1 MMKQNMSNFFK
12 IKTIREIISESPK
25 LSEILS
31 NYQLYLAHTP
41 NESLEEHLNLT
52 LSYLSI
58 LSEVNKLDSIIDNL
72 IFNILPDESYIKVQ
86 EWIKKMFV
94 LSFLFHDL
102 GKVNVNFQAK
112 KVKNELFNEIDSS
125 YGSKHSLL
133 SSYFYILYSTNN
145 VLENFHDNNS
155 ISVCIGFSLLYSY
168 SISNHHNS
176 KYYID
181 FSSNEFESY
190 LKIFSEYLKNIRFL
204 YKQDICDK
212 FFKTPQDAN
221 HISPFLLNL
230 QKCVKYIR
238 KKNNNEFC
246 LWVLLKLQYSLL
258 TAADYYATNHYKS
271 KLKEFY
277 NSDDFGIINN
287 SLRNKMKE
295 NFIKIEYNKSLLCN
309 TDSYLKYPL
318 HNLQKSSFENLC
330 MLRQKLGA
338 EVYSNIDKYKNERI
352 FYIEA
357 PTGGGKTN
365 LSMIAIL
372 KLLELYPDEI
382 TKIFY
387 VFPFTTLITQ
397 TFRVLKDTFNL
408 SNEDII
414 QIHSKAGFQT
424 KNEDEIDYIN
434 TKNFIDYQFVNY
446 PITLMS
452 HIKFFDVLKS
462 NEKETNY
469 LLHRIANSVVIIDEL
484 QSYSPSEWDK
494 LKYFISNFSEI
505 FNIRFIL
512 MSATLPKIHN
522 ISVGENKEFC
532 QLIENAQENYF
543 QNPNFKDR
551 VICDFSLY
559 DKYGLITIDSL
570 AKEVLIKSKEYFQRY
585 GGVHTVVELIYK
597 KSTTE
602 LYDSIDKLR
611 DIFEFDE
618 IFILSGTI
626 LEPRRKEVINY
637 IKNPKHKNILLITTQ
652 VVEAGV
658 DIDMDL
664 GFKNVSL
671 LDSDEQLAGRINRNA
686 KKEKTILYL
695 FKKDEPFRVYK
706 SDIRFEFSKE
716 LYTEPNNRKEILTNK
731 NFNYLYDLVMEYIDQ
746 HNSNEFIDNFYNYKA
761 YINNLNFD
769 KANSQFKLIDND
781 TASFFVPLNLKIN
794 SDIIGDQLSISKTE
808 LKFLQENNCLY
819 QNSEIS
825 GTLVWNKYIS
835 IIKNFRDDFIANSIN
850 VKILSGIMSN
860 FIFSIYED
868 KKLIDNLKPYL
879 EYDELNKSYLNY
891 GFYCFNSYYNQIY
904 DFNNGLNE
912 NMLSESSFMY

>member
-1 MMKQNMSNFFK
+1 M
-12 IKTIREIISESPK
+12 KTINEIISESPK

-41 NESLEEHLNLT
+41 DESLEEHLNLT

-58 LSEVNKLDSIIDNL
+58 LTEVNKLDSIIDNL
-72 IFNILPDESYIKVQ
+72 IFKILPDESIEVH
-86 EWIKKMFV
+86 EWIKKIFV
-94 LSFLFHDL
+94 ISFLFHDM
-102 GKVNVNFQAK
+102 GKINVNFQSE
-112 KVKNELFNEIDSS
+112 KVRNEKFQVANNS

-133 SSYFYILYSTNN
+133 SAYFYILYTTNN
-145 VLENFHDNNS
+145 AFENFPENNTFP
-155 ISVCIGFSLLYSY
+155 VCLGFSLLFSY

-181 FSSNEFESY
+181 FSSNEFENY
-190 LKIFSEYLKNIRFL
+190 LNDFSGYLNNIRFQ
-204 YKQDICDK
+204 YKQEFCDK
-212 FFKTPQDAN
+212 FFKTSQIKNNA
-221 HISPFLLNL
+221 SPFLSTIK
-230 QKCVKYIR
+230 KCAKFIR
-238 KKNNNEFC
+238 EKNDNEFY
-246 LWVLLKLQYSLL
+246 LWALLKLQYSLL

-271 KLKEFY
+271 KLKNYYDSE
-277 NSDDFGIINN
+277 DLGIINN
-287 SLRNKMKE
+287 SLREKMKE
-295 NFIKIEYNKSLLCN
+295 NFIKIDYNKSLFDN
-309 TDSYLKYPL
+309 ISYYLNYSFFD
-318 HNLQKSSFENLC
+318 LQKSSFENLC

-338 EVYSNIDKYKNERI
+338 EVYSNISKYKDERI

-365 LSMIAIL
+365 LSMIALL
-372 KLLELYPDEI
+372 KLLELYPDDI

-387 VFPFTTLITQ
+387 IFPFTTLITQ
-397 TFRVLKDTFNL
+397 TFKVLKDAFNL
-408 SNEDII
+408 SNKDII

-434 TKNFIDYQFVNY
+434 MKNFIDYQFINY

-452 HIKFFDVLKS
+452 HIKFFDILKT
-462 NEKETNY
+462 NDKETNY

-494 LKYFISNFSEI
+494 LKYYISNFSET

-512 MSATLPKIHN
+512 MSATLPKIHS
-522 ISVGENKEFC
+522 ISIGEDKEYC

-551 VICDFSLY
+551 VKCDFSLY
-559 DKYGLITIDSL
+559 DNYGLITIDSL
-570 AKEVLIKSKEYFQRY
+570 AQEVLIKSKKYFQIHGKVY
-585 GGVHTVVELIYK
+585 TVVELIHK

-602 LYDSIDKLR
+602 LYNSINKLR
-611 DIFEFDE
+611 DIFDFDE

-637 IKNPKHKNILLITTQ
+637 LKNPIHKKILLITTQ

-664 GFKNVSL
+664 GFKNISL
-671 LDSDEQLAGRINRNA
+671 LDNDEQLAGRINRNA
-686 KKEKTILYL
+686 KKEGTILYL

-706 SDIRFEFSKE
+706 SDIRYDFSKD
-716 LYTEPNNRKEILTNK
+716 LYADSNNRNEILTNK
-731 NFNYLYDLVMEYIDQ
+731 NFKYLYDLVINHINKQND
-746 HNSNEFIDNFYNYKA
+746 NEFIDNFYNYKT
-761 YINNLNFD
+761 YISNLNFD

-794 SDIIGDQLSISKTE
+794 SDLNGNQSSISITE
-808 LKFLQENNCLY
+808 LNFLQENNCLY
-819 QNSEIS
+819 QDSEIS
-825 GTLVWNKYIS
+825 GRLVWNKYIS
-835 IIKNFRDDFIANSIN
+835 IIKNYKGDFITNSIKI
-850 VKILSGIMSN
+850 KILSGIMSN
-860 FIFSIYED
+860 FIFSIYKD
-868 KKLIDNLKPYL
+868 KNLIDNLKPYL

-904 DFNNGLNE
+904 DYNKGLNE
-912 NMLSESSFMY
+912 NILSASSFIY

>member
-1 MMKQNMSNFFK
+1 M
-12 IKTIREIISESPK
+12 KTINEIISESPK

-52 LSYLSI
+52 LSYLAI
-58 LSEVNKLDSIIDNL
+58 LTEVNQLDTIIDNL
-72 IFNILPDESYIKVQ
+72 ILNNLPYESREVL
-86 EWIKKMFV
+86 EWIKEMFV
-94 LSFLFHDL
+94 FSFLFHDL
-102 GKVNVNFQAK
+102 GKINNNFQAE
-112 KVKNELFNEIDSS
+112 KVKNNLFNAIDNS

-133 SSYFYILYSTNN
+133 GSYFYILYATNN
-145 VLENFHDNNS
+145 ALESFQDNKFTS
-155 ISVCIGFSLLYSY
+155 ACIGFCLLFSY

-181 FSSNEFESY
+181 FSNNGFEKYISDFLGYLHNIKFSYKKEF
-190 LKIFSEYLKNIRFL
+190 
-204 YKQDICDK
+204 CDK
-212 FFKTPQDAN
+212 FFKTPQIPN
-221 HISPFLLNL
+221 HTSPFLLTL
-230 QKCVKYIR
+230 QRGVKFIR
-238 KKNNNEFC
+238 EKNDNDFH
-246 LWVLLKLQYSLL
+246 LWALLKLQYSLL
-258 TAADYYATNHYKS
+258 TASDYYATNHYKS
-271 KLKEFY
+271 KLKKFY
-277 NSDDFGIINN
+277 DLNDFGIINN
-287 SLRNKMKE
+287 SLRKKMKE
-295 NFIKIEYNKSLLCN
+295 NFIEIEYNKSLFYN
-309 TDSYLKYPL
+309 TSYYIKYPL
-318 HNLQKSSFENLC
+318 KNLQKSSFKNLC

-338 EVYSNIDKYKNERI
+338 EVYSNIIKYKNERI

-365 LSMIAIL
+365 LSMIAIS

-397 TFRVLKDTFNL
+397 TFKVLKDTFRL
-408 SNEDII
+408 SNKDIV

-446 PITLMS
+446 PIALMS
-452 HIKFFDVLKS
+452 HIKFFDILKS
-462 NEKETNY
+462 NERETNY
-469 LLHRIANSVVIIDEL
+469 PLHRIANSVVIIDEL

-494 LKYFISNFSEI
+494 LKYYISNFSEI

-512 MSATLPKIHN
+512 MSATLPKIHS
-522 ISVGENKEFC
+522 ISVGENKDFC

-551 VICDFSLY
+551 VKCDFSLF

-570 AKEVLIKSKEYFQRY
+570 AQEVLIKSKKYFQRY
-585 GGVHTVVELIYK
+585 GKVHTVVELINK

-602 LYDSIDKLR
+602 LYNSINKLR
-611 DIFEFDE
+611 DIFKFDE

-637 IKNPKHKNILLITTQ
+637 LKDPKYKKILLITTQ

-664 GFKNVSL
+664 GFKNISL

-686 KKEKTILYL
+686 KKKKTILYL

-706 SDIRFEFSKE
+706 SDIRYEFSKE
-716 LYTEPNNRKEILTNK
+716 LYADPINREEILTNK
-731 NFNYLYDLVMEYIDQ
+731 NFKYLYDLVISHINK

-769 KANSQFKLIDND
+769 KANSQFRLIDND
-781 TASFFVPLNLKIN
+781 TVSFFVPLNLKIDFDDN
-794 SDIIGDQLSISKTE
+794 GDPLLISKTE
-808 LKFLQENNCLY
+808 FNFLQVNNCL
-819 QNSEIS
+819 NKNREIS
-825 GTLVWNKYIS
+825 GELIWEKYVS
-835 IIKNFRDDFIANSIN
+835 IIKNHDKNFLSNSIQI
-850 VKILSGIMSN
+850 KILAGIMSN
-860 FIFSIYED
+860 FIFTIYED
-868 KKLIDNLKPYL
+868 KNLIDNIKPFL

-912 NMLSESSFMY
+912 NMLNESSFIY